1 MVTFEQTP
9 EGRGQGRHAGIWRK
23 SVQAERTESTKSSTF
38 CRRQECAGGVCG
50 TVR

>member
-23 SVQAERTESTKSSTF
+23 SVQAERTENTEAMK
-38 CRRQECAGGVCG
+38 QVCFDFLEKWH
-50 TVR
+50 